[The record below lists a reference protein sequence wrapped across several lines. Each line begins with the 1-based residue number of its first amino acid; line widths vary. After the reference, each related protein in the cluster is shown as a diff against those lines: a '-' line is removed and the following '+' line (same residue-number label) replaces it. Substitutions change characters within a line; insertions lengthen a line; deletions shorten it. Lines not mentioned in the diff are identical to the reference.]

1 MLVAGGESV
10 PENDGII
17 RKELSIGV
25 LATSHKNVEE
35 NIGKATPSSKNLSV
49 LDDFTSFR
57 PAFLPPG
64 NLAEDNLSHFL
75 VTTTRGPSLQW
86 QLKTHIFVHMGI

>member
-10 PENDGII
+10 LENNGII
-17 RKELSIGV
+17 RRELSIGV
-25 LATSHKNVEE
+25 LATSHKNLEE
-35 NIGKATPSSKNLSV
+35 NIGKATPFSKNLSV

-57 PAFLPPG
+57 PTFLPPG
-64 NLAEDNLSHFL
+64 NLAKDNLSHFL

-86 QLKTHIFVHMGI
+86 

>member
-17 RKELSIGV
+17 RRELSIGV

-35 NIGKATPSSKNLSV
+35 NIGKGTSSNKDLSV

-57 PAFLPPG
+57 PAS
-64 NLAEDNLSHFL
+64 SHQETSQKIICPIFW
-75 VTTTRGPSLQW
+75 LQR
-86 QLKTHIFVHMGI
+86 LGGLHFNGS

>member
-1 MLVAGGESV
+1 MLVGGGESV

-17 RKELSIGV
+17 IGV

-35 NIGKATPSSKNLSV
+35 NIGKGTSSNKDLSV

-64 NLAEDNLSHFL
+64 NLAEDDLSHFL
-75 VTTTRGPSLQW
+75 VTTTRGLSLQW